1 MNATNIVALSNPQKR
16 SGCKLR
22 PRVRAFAT
30 LKSAGLVE
38 DTAIR
43 VELEGGGM
51 GLNKYEKPG
60 RTRLPG
66 GVGRIGDAKRN
77 WQAEGR
83 NTGVGLNAQL
93 GLNAPSVVPIV
104 IGVVLGLIPSGRQ
117 VETTPGNQQLP
128 ASLPQRLWAR
138 RPGRWV
144 SRLGHAVGNALLYAG
159 PAASIQR
166 AKGSQA
172 AGMSLEAHATRDG
185 LDSGWW
191 SGER

>member
-1 MNATNIVALSNPQKR
+1 MQTAAR
-16 SGCKLR
+16 MG
-22 PRVRAFAT
+22 AFAA

-38 DTAIR
+38 DTAIG

-93 GLNAPSVVPIV
+93 GLNAPSVVLIV
-104 IGVVLGLIPSGRQ
+104 NGVVLGLIPSGRQ
-117 VETTPGNQQLP
+117 AETTPGIQQPP
-128 ASLPQRLWAR
+128 ASLPRRLWAR
-138 RPGRWV
+138 WPGRWV
-144 SRLGHAVGNALLYAG
+144 SRLGHALATHCYTQFPQLQFKEPRGCRLL
-159 PAASIQR
+159 
-166 AKGSQA
+166 
-172 AGMSLEAHATRDG
+172 E
-185 LDSGWW
+185 
-191 SGER
+191 